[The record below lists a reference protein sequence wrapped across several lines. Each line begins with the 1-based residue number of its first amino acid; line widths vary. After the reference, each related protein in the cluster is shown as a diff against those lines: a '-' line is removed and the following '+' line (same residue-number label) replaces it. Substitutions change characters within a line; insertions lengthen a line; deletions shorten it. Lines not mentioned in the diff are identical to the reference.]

1 MPAVFHTA
9 YWRCFVV
16 RVTCAVTVPTA
27 FTQNDLSVL
36 ICEAVKKIP
45 VYNLLISMVYM
56 IGVSAHSSF
65 LKQVIYG
72 LMHVM

>member
-36 ICEAVKKIP
+36 ICEAVKK
-45 VYNLLISMVYM
+45 N
-56 IGVSAHSSF
+56 SS
-65 LKQVIYG
+65 I
-72 LMHVM
+72 